1 MVQLFVNTNRF
12 KNKFTKNCKNKL
24 AIKGYMRVIVI
35 GGGPSGMI
43 AAITAAQKGD
53 EVILL
58 EKNEKLGKKLY
69 ITGKGRCNITNDC
82 DNKTFIANLVNN
94 PKFMLGAINKFD
106 TQATQKFCTDNG
118 LKIKVERGKRVF
130 PESDKASDVI
140 KVFQKALDKNNVDIR
155 LNTEVSGI
163 EIKEDKVCGVRVQ
176 NDLLKCD
183 KVIVATGGMSY
194 PGTGSTGD
202 GYKFAKI
209 AGHSVT
215 PLLPAL
221 VGINL
226 CEDVSSLAGVTLKN
240 VACKIVREGK
250 VVAEEVGEMLF
261 THTGVSGPIVLTIS
275 SKINKLQGKLN
286 LVIDLKPALDE
297 STLDSRLLR
306 DFENSINKEFKNV
319 ISDLTV
325 KALIPVI
332 IKNSKIN
339 ADKKVNQITKA
350 ERLNLV
356 KTVKGITY
364 EIKGLCSLSG
374 AIVTCGGVDVKQ
386 INPKDMQ
393 SKLVKGL
400 FFAGEVL
407 DIDGLTGGF
416 NIQIAMS
423 TGYVAGSSDI

>member
-24 AIKGYMRVIVI
+24 AIKGYMIVIVI
-35 GGGPSGMI
+35 GGGPSGMM

-53 EVILL
+53 EVTLL

-176 NDLLKCD
+176 NNLLQCD

-209 AGHSVT
+209 AGHNIT
-215 PLLPAL
+215 PLLSAL

-240 VACKIVREGK
+240 VACKIISDGK
-250 VVAEEVGEMLF
+250 VVSEEVGEMLF
-261 THTGVSGPIVLTIS
+261 THTGVSGPIVLTLS

-325 KALIPVI
+325 KALIPII
-332 IKNSKIN
+332 IKNSKIK
-339 ADKKVNQITKA
+339 ADKKVNQITKV
-350 ERLNLV
+350 ERANLV
-356 KTVKGITY
+356 KTIKGLTY
-364 EIKGLCSLSG
+364 EIKGLCGLSG

>member
-1 MVQLFVNTNRF
+1 MVQLFVNTNSF
-12 KNKFTKNCKNKL
+12 LNKLTKNCKNKL
-24 AIKGYMRVIVI
+24 AIKGYMKVIVI
-35 GGGPSGMI
+35 GGGPSGMM

-163 EIKEDKVCGVRVQ
+163 EIQEDKVCGVRVQ
-176 NDLLKCD
+176 NDLLQCD

-261 THTGVSGPIVLTIS
+261 THAGVSGPIVLTLS

-306 DFENSINKEFKNV
+306 DFENNINKEFKNV

-364 EIKGLCSLSG
+364 EIKGLCGLSG

>member
-1 MVQLFVNTNRF
+1 MVQLFVNTNSF
-12 KNKFTKNCKNKL
+12 LNKLTKNCKNKL
-24 AIKGYMRVIVI
+24 AIKGYMKVIVI
-35 GGGPSGMI
+35 GGGPSGMM

-163 EIKEDKVCGVRVQ
+163 EIQEDKVCGVRVQ
-176 NDLLKCD
+176 NDLLQCD

-261 THTGVSGPIVLTIS
+261 THAGVSGPIVLTLS

-306 DFENSINKEFKNV
+306 DFENNINKEFKNV

-364 EIKGLCSLSG
+364 EIKGLCGLSG

-423 TGYVAGSSDI
+423 TGYVAGNSDI

>member
-1 MVQLFVNTNRF
+1 M
-12 KNKFTKNCKNKL
+12 K
-24 AIKGYMRVIVI
+24 VIVI
-35 GGGPSGMI
+35 GGGPSGMM
-43 AAITAAQKGD
+43 AAIAAAQKGD

-163 EIKEDKVCGVRVQ
+163 EIQEDKVCGVRVQ
-176 NDLLKCD
+176 NDLLQCD

-261 THTGVSGPIVLTIS
+261 THAGVSGPIVLTLS

-306 DFENSINKEFKNV
+306 DFENNINKEFKNV

-364 EIKGLCSLSG
+364 EIKGLCGLSG

-423 TGYVAGSSDI
+423 TGYVAGNSDI

>member
-1 MVQLFVNTNRF
+1 MVQLFVNTNSF
-12 KNKFTKNCKNKL
+12 LNKLTKNCKNKL
-24 AIKGYMRVIVI
+24 AIKGYMKVIVI
-35 GGGPSGMI
+35 GGGPSGMM

-163 EIKEDKVCGVRVQ
+163 EIQEDKVCGVRVQ
-176 NDLLKCD
+176 NDLLQCD

-261 THTGVSGPIVLTIS
+261 THAGVSGPIVLTLS

-306 DFENSINKEFKNV
+306 DFENNINKEFKNV

-364 EIKGLCSLSG
+364 EIKGLCGLSG

-386 INPKDMQ
+386 INPKDTQ

-423 TGYVAGSSDI
+423 TGYVAGNSDI